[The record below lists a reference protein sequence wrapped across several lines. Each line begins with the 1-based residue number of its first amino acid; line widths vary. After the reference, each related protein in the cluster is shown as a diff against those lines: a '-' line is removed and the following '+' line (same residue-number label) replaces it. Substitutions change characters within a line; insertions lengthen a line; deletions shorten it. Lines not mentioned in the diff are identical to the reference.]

1 MAGLILIH
9 DAECGFVVDLATGIT
24 GYGIRALDDEQPEG
38 RVPFITPVERERYGA
53 SCASLNRLRQSGAA
67 LITINLVSFDKFSTS
82 RSSDDLELDYE
93 YLFSPKRFS
102 CRDFCRFLAL
112 ITGQNDS
119 LGRIK
124 SKQRSAYIGLTY
136 PNIRVALSNMPIV
149 SVGADALEFRVDL
162 LRDEAQLGDIPAL
175 QYVAE
180 QLVAL
185 RLQSE
190 LPIIFTIR
198 LKPSGGRF
206 VSLPRPLFGEA
217 DEYRWPLEQK
227 NLAIEYLRHGLLWGV
242 EFIDVEDL
250 LDNPLR
256 ESLVARK
263 RHTNVIASHH
273 DFSGNLDWSTP
284 DAFRVY
290 NTCASYGDVVLMAGI
305 STDLSNAS
313 KVGQFR
319 DKVNS
324 LKDSKPLAAFDT
336 GRSGKLSR
344 ILNPFLQ
351 ATTHHLLPTCSAPDQ
366 LSLVESN
373 GVLSVLGE
381 LTPKSV
387 YVFQGQDSDAALM
400 DKCFNELNLPHR
412 ATYMGQTSDTTI
424 ESLLQEPTT
433 AGGVFDQL
441 SSMSN
446 LTCQSPEALST
457 GLVDTVVA
465 SGGRI
470 IGHNCQA
477 LGLKAILLQEHAPSA
492 FENQQILVVSHS
504 YHEARTI
511 ISVLLSLNCSEVLT
525 LGFTVPPELSDKARP
540 FNMKTL
546 SESFNPAG
554 IFCTLPSHDRSV
566 FASLIS
572 MISKRQRK
580 RRIMYLDTQASI
592 KDLAVAAARGAG
604 WCVVTREHISAAVLV
619 ERLRVLVDQSVPY
632 SFVRMV
638 RRQQLS

>member
-9 DAECGFVVDLATGIT
+9 DAECGFVIDLAISIT
-24 GYGIRALDDEQPEG
+24 GYGIRALDDEQHEG
-38 RVPFITPVERERYGA
+38 RVPFIIPVERERHGA
-53 SCASLNRLRQSGAA
+53 SCASLNRLRHSGVA
-67 LITINLVSFDKFSTS
+67 LLTINLASFDKFTSS
-82 RSSDDLELDYE
+82 RSSDGLEHDHE

-119 LGRIK
+119 LVRIK
-124 SKQRSAYIGLTY
+124 SKHRSAYIGLTY

-162 LRDEAQLGDIPAL
+162 LKDEAQVGDIPTL

-180 QLVAL
+180 QLMAL

-190 LPIIFTIR
+190 LPVIFTIR
-198 LKPSGGRF
+198 LKPSGGR
-206 VSLPRPLFGEA
+206 
-217 DEYRWPLEQK
+217 WPLEEK
-227 NLAIEYLRHGLLWGV
+227 ELAIEYLRHGLLWGV

-250 LDNPLR
+250 LGKELR
-256 ESLVARK
+256 ESLISRK
-263 RHTNVIASHH
+263 GNTKVIASHH
-273 DFSGNLDWSTP
+273 DFSGKLDWSTS
-284 DAFRVY
+284 DAY
-290 NTCASYGDVVLMAGI
+290 KIYDNCASYGDVVLMAGI
-305 STDLSNAS
+305 SSDLSNAS
-313 KVGQFR
+313 KVGEFR

-351 ATTHHLLPTCSAPDQ
+351 ATTHHLLPTSSAPDQ
-366 LSLVESN
+366 LSLVEAN

-387 YVFQGQDSDAALM
+387 YVFQGQDSDASLM

-412 ATYMGQTSDTTI
+412 ATYIGQTSDTMI
-424 ESLLQEPTT
+424 ESLLQEPNT

-441 SSMSN
+441 SGMPN
-446 LTCQSPEALST
+446 VTRQSPEALAT
-457 GLVDTVVA
+457 GLVDTVVTTN
-465 SGGRI
+465 GEI
-470 IGHNCQA
+470 TGHNCQA
-477 LGLKAILLQEHAPSA
+477 LGLRAILLQEHAPSA
-492 FENQQILVVSHS
+492 FENQQVLVVGHS
-504 YHEARTI
+504 YHDARTI
-511 ISVLLSLNCSEVLT
+511 ISVLLSLSCSEVLT
-525 LGFTVPPELSDKARP
+525 LGFAVPLELSDKAKP

-546 SESFNPAG
+546 SDSFNPAG
-554 IFCTLPSHDRSV
+554 IFCMLPIHDRCV
-566 FASLIS
+566 FASLVT

-580 RRIMYLDTQASI
+580 RRIVYLDTQAST
-592 KDLAVAAARGAG
+592 KDPAVAAARSAG
-604 WCVVTREHISAAVLV
+604 WCVITREHISAAVLV